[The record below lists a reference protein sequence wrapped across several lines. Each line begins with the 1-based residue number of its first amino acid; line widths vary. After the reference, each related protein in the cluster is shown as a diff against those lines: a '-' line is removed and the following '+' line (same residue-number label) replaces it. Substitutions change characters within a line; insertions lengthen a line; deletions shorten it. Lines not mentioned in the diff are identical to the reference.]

1 LNNKIQRTEEKNNT
15 NDQQA
20 GKPRPFSRRTF
31 RKEVNTLAR
40 KAGKK
45 KVLGL
50 YAAALKR
57 EQAKEKNG
65 RKGKARRANESDDD
79 STSSGSAMSVH
90 NLERA
95 IPRKKTSAKV
105 NRNRKDTK
113 VSGSGEM
120 DDEEFEFVEQINN
133 MSIEEDYQ
141 LVDAYNDDELSIT
154 SEDM

>member
-1 LNNKIQRTEEKNNT
+1 
-15 NDQQA
+15 
-20 GKPRPFSRRTF
+20 
-31 RKEVNTLAR
+31 
-40 KAGKK
+40 
-45 KVLGL
+45 VLGL